1 MDQGSIKVGMNFI
14 RLKTP
19 VDFGEEEYDPVKYVC
34 CLSPVDRKTHLKAFF
49 NLVNM
54 IQNDDFLEALDR
66 VATPREAAHLIE
78 KYEYE

>member
-1 MDQGSIKVGMNFI
+1 
-14 RLKTP
+14 
-19 VDFGEEEYDPVKYVC
+19 
-34 CLSPVDRKTHLKAFF
+34 
-49 NLVNM
+49 M